1 MQLAE
6 APARVLVVD
15 DDRMSQMVLVRN
27 LRQAGYEVDASSDG
41 ADALAQLR
49 ARPFDLV
56 ILDYLMPGMDGYE
69 VLGEITA
76 DESLRQVPVVVVS
89 GVGDVANAATLVE
102 AGAAD
107 YLTKPVDSGL
117 LRARASR
124 CIEAKRMREREQ
136 KLYAELRELERL
148 RDSLTHMIVHDL
160 RTPLTSLL
168 ASLRTVAQDDGQLS
182 VARKERLLE
191 LAVRGGETLVE
202 MIGDVLDVNKLEQGS
217 AILAPA
223 SASLPLVVARA
234 RDQVAALAEK
244 NGVQLQVELPADLR
258 TLRIDSG
265 KIERVLVNL
274 LANAVK
280 ATDDGG
286 HVTVRAQDE
295 GEQVRV
301 EVQDSGVGIAPEHLA
316 HVFEKFYRVDVGAK
330 GPRSSTGLGLTF
342 CKMIVEAHG
351 GTIAASS
358 SVGSGTCMSFTLRD
372 LPPAPVSA

>member
-1 MQLAE
+1 MARTSPNMRSKQGSPVSTYVRANRVRSSDVLRSSSASCCERYRRSVASATPRSTFTTASITTMIAARLSVTSTRMTAKSLRSVMPFQRYRISARMAPFREAARPRPLRSCARFVILRSEMQLAE

-136 KLYAELRELERL
+136 KLYA
-148 RDSLTHMIVHDL
+148 
-160 RTPLTSLL
+160 
-168 ASLRTVAQDDGQLS
+168 
-182 VARKERLLE
+182 
-191 LAVRGGETLVE
+191 
-202 MIGDVLDVNKLEQGS
+202 
-217 AILAPA
+217 
-223 SASLPLVVARA
+223 
-234 RDQVAALAEK
+234 
-244 NGVQLQVELPADLR
+244 
-258 TLRIDSG
+258 
-265 KIERVLVNL
+265 
-274 LANAVK
+274 
-280 ATDDGG
+280 
-286 HVTVRAQDE
+286 
-295 GEQVRV
+295 
-301 EVQDSGVGIAPEHLA
+301 
-316 HVFEKFYRVDVGAK
+316 
-330 GPRSSTGLGLTF
+330 
-342 CKMIVEAHG
+342 
-351 GTIAASS
+351 
-358 SVGSGTCMSFTLRD
+358 
-372 LPPAPVSA
+372 

>member
-1 MQLAE
+1 MQLVE

-41 ADALAQLR
+41 VDALAQLR

-69 VLGEITA
+69 VLREIIA
-76 DESLRQVPVVVVS
+76 DETLRQVPVVVVS

-136 KLYAELRELERL
+136 KLYAELRELERM

-168 ASLRTVAQDDGQLS
+168 ASLRTVVQDEGELS
-182 VARKERLLE
+182 SARKARLID

-202 MIGDVLDVNKLEQGS
+202 MIGDVLDVNKLEQGA
-217 AILAPA
+217 AILTLAPA
-223 SASLPLVVARA
+223 SLAGIVARA
-234 RDQVAALAEK
+234 RDQVAALAAK
-244 NGVQLQVELPADLR
+244 AGVELVVDAADDLHDVY
-258 TLRIDSG
+258 IDAG

-274 LANAVK
+274 VGNAVK
-280 ATDDGG
+280 ATEDGG
-286 HVTVRAQDE
+286 RVTVRARHE
-295 GEQVRV
+295 GDHVRV
-301 EVQDSGVGIAPEHLA
+301 DVQDTGVGIGPEHLP
-316 HVFEKFYRVDVGAK
+316 HVFERFYRVDVGAK

-342 CKMIVEAHG
+342 CKMMVEAHG
-351 GTIAASS
+351 GRITATSS
-358 SVGSGTCMSFTLRD
+358 AGAGTCITFTLRD
-372 LPPAPVSA
+372 ARNP

>member
-1 MQLAE
+1 MQLVE

-27 LRQAGYEVDASSDG
+27 LRQAGYEVDAASDG
-41 ADALAQLR
+41 ADALSQLR

-76 DESLRQVPVVVVS
+76 DETLRQVPVVVVS

-168 ASLRTVAQDDGQLS
+168 ASLRTVAQDDGELS
-182 VARKERLLE
+182 SARKARLLE
-191 LAVRGGETLVE
+191 LAVRGGETLVD
-202 MIGDVLDVNKLEQGS
+202 MIGDMLDVNKLEQGS
-217 AILAPA
+217 TILAPA
-223 SASLPLVVARA
+223 PASLAAVITRA
-234 RDQVAALAEK
+234 RDQVAALAERS
-244 NGVQLQVELPADLR
+244 GVQIRVEVPTDLR
-258 TLRIDSG
+258 ELDIDAS

-286 HVTVRAQDE
+286 HVTTRVRDE
-295 GEQVRV
+295 GESIRV
-301 EVQDSGVGIAPEHLA
+301 DVQDTGVGIAPEHLA

-342 CKMIVEAHG
+342 CKMVVEAHG
-351 GTIAASS
+351 GSITATS
-358 SVGSGTCMSFTLRD
+358 SVGAGTCITFTLRAARV
-372 LPPAPVSA
+372 PASA